1 VGKLIRK
8 TSKFS
13 KNNKRKI
20 SRKPKMWI
28 KPLVSV
34 IIKNID
40 ESPPIKTEEQSEM
53 MTTKS
58 SIMLDCHLFINEM
71 AKPKMYQR

>member
-1 VGKLIRK
+1 
-8 TSKFS
+8 
-13 KNNKRKI
+13 
-20 SRKPKMWI
+20 MWI